1 METYILS
8 PAPHEVASARR
19 AGRRTPEP
27 FAWQQVPG
35 REQTSRTKLTDP
47 LYINAHHV
55 RALTKPSTQ
64 HHLKR
69 IPPVAAP
76 TVVVPKLRLH
86 LVPPFS
92 SPLTAQRHSSVRTP
106 SSTAISLSAGFSDPG
121 SSHEIAPFPPS
132 ARRVGILKSAEAGE
146 KTKMAQAD
154 GTDQDRK
161 NPSPT
166 CVTDFDNIEGCGGDA
181 DAGGHGGL
189 SGSASGHVR
198 GAGNGAVTDAKLAL
212 SASRFPA
219 GARSSFYTRPRWTG
233 LPHLS
238 WGCRVG
244 EQKTYK

>member
-1 METYILS
+1 M
-8 PAPHEVASARR
+8 
-19 AGRRTPEP
+19 
-27 FAWQQVPG
+27 PG

-64 HHLKR
+64 HHLKVQLSPPKPSKPEYSMISSHETPCPLLNREPADKILRSPALQR

-219 GARSSFYTRPRWTG
+219 VSVTCIRH
-233 LPHLS
+233 PHAP
-238 WGCRVG
+238 
-244 EQKTYK
+244 